1 MEVKIN
7 HEIREYTESMFFGL
21 SIRQFFFSLLAVITA
36 AVLYFALEDKVG
48 TELVSWICIAGA
60 VPFAAM
66 GYVKYH
72 GMNCEQLV
80 WKWLRC
86 KVIEPRQYK
95 VRIANLYE
103 AATEDGRRKRQ
114 REAAEEE
121 HRATGRQ
128 KKLDRKRKKSAQ
140 QGGQKSTSAKS
151 KAEGGLSA

>member
-48 TELVSWICIAGA
+48 AEMVSWICIAGA

-66 GYVKYH
+66 GFVKYH

-80 WKWLRC
+80 WAWLRC
-86 KVIEPRQYK
+86 MVIEPRQYK
-95 VRIANLYE
+95 VRMRNIYE
-103 AATEDGRRKRQ
+103 EATRESREKRQKEMRKR
-114 REAAEEE
+114 EA
-121 HRATGRQ
+121 G
-128 KKLDRKRKKSAQ
+128 KKKER
-140 QGGQKSTSAKS
+140 
-151 KAEGGLSA
+151 

>member
-21 SIRQFFFSLLAVITA
+21 SIRQFFFSLLAVIVA
-36 AVLYFALEDKVG
+36 AALYFALEDKVG

-80 WKWLRC
+80 WKWLRLM
-86 KVIEPRQYK
+86 VIEPRQYK
-95 VRIANLYE
+95 VRIRNIYE
-103 AATEDGRRKRQ
+103 EATRESREKRQKEMRKR
-114 REAAEEE
+114 EAD
-121 HRATGRQ
+121 
-128 KKLDRKRKKSAQ
+128 KKKER
-140 QGGQKSTSAKS
+140 
-151 KAEGGLSA
+151 